1 MKTMKKVSAL
11 VLVLVMALS
20 ILAGCGGG
28 NSDEDAIKN
37 VVSQLQKSINDK
49 NMDAMFNCFDPDS
62 AEQLNTYLDTAESLG
77 LSKEDLA
84 EEMFS
89 AFGADTKSITMK
101 VEKVTIDGD
110 TATASVTM
118 TAADTEPSTDDLPF
132 MKVDGKWYLDGSS
145 SGII

>member
-118 TAADTEPSTDDLPF
+118 TAGDTGP
-132 MKVDGKWYLDGSS
+132 
-145 SGII
+145 